1 MRTLMLAR
9 DEDGQDLIEYALL
22 ASLIMVVVV
31 SLVGD
36 ATNEVGM
43 LWSYISTTIVN
54 ALN

>member
-31 SLVGD
+31 ALVGD
-36 ATNEVGM
+36 ATNEVGT
-43 LWSYISTTIVN
+43 LWTYISDTIVN